1 MNAIEKDIMKGLVS
15 ILNEASDRYYN
26 SGNPIMTDAQFD
38 ARLADLK
45 QLEEETGFVF
55 SNSPTINVG
64 YKVLTELKEVTHN
77 HPMLSLEK
85 CHTVEELIKFA
96 NNKELVAS
104 IKLDGLTVS
113 IAYENGVLVSAET
126 RGNGIVGS
134 DITEHIKQ
142 FLNIP
147 LKINRTGTYII
158 DGEAIITD
166 EDFAEVNKNGEY
178 KNSRNLAAGTLS
190 VLDTSLVAKRRL
202 KFYGWDVI
210 NGGGNSLSD
219 NLNEARELGFDIV
232 PFWSAVNLDP
242 KKIQNTLDYIFDFA
256 EEEGLPCDGIVFKFN
271 DIEYGKSLGATSHH
285 FRNGIA
291 YKAKNE
297 VYETKLIDIIYD
309 VSKSGILTPVAIF
322 NPVEIDGTSV
332 EKASLANI
340 SIMEQTLGNRPFVGQ
355 TIYVSKRNMIIPKV
369 EKAKDINGRWI

>member
-1 MNAIEKDIMKGLVS
+1 MNAIELDIMKGLVS

-55 SNSPTINVG
+55 ANSPTQNVG
-64 YKVLTELKEVTHN
+64 YKVLTELKEVVHS

-85 CHTVEELIKFA
+85 CHAVDEIIEFA

-113 IAYENGVLVSAET
+113 LAYKDGVLASAET
-126 RGNGIVGS
+126 RGNGHVGS
-134 DITEHIKQ
+134 DITEHVKQ
-142 FLNIP
+142 FKNVP
-147 LKINRTGTYII
+147 LKINKTGTYII

-178 KNSRNLAAGTLS
+178 KNSRNLAAGTLA
-190 VLDTSLVAKRRL
+190 VLDTSLVSKRKL
-202 KFYGWDVI
+202 KFYAWDVI
-210 NGGGNSLSD
+210 EGGCN
-219 NLNEARELGFDIV
+219 NLNENLEEARLLGFDVV
-232 PFWSAVNLDP
+232 PFWYTANLDG
-242 KKIQNTLDYIFDFA
+242 KRLQGTLDYIFDFA

-291 YKAKNE
+291 YKAKDE
-297 VYETKLIDIIYD
+297 VYETELVDIVYD
-309 VSKSGILTPVAIF
+309 VGKSGILTPVAIF
-322 NPVEIDGTSV
+322 KPVDIDGTTV

-340 SIMEQTLGNRPFVGQ
+340 SIMEQTLGKHPFVGQ
-355 TIYVSKRNMIIPKV
+355 KIYVSKRNMIIPKV
-369 EKAKDINGRWI
+369 ERAKDEEGRWI